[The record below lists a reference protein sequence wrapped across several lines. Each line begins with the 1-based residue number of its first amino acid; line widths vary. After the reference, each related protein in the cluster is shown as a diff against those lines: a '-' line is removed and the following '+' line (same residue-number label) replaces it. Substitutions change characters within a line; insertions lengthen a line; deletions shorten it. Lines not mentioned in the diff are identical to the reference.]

1 MYDFL
6 LITMKFSDNV
16 YFTVDIIDNHFNLS
30 PYFVNTYQ
38 QFFATFHAFNVR
50 EDEKFIRYEVN
61 ATVERDCNL
70 NKYEFFLVYNKNDD
84 YYVLLNRGKC
94 TVLNIQDEDSEYSI
108 IEQELMNVL
117 LVQLFGYIPR
127 FFFDED
133 ENKVYSKIAKYLN
146 NRIQRY
152 IKKYDNIPFSR
163 SGEHFYNIS
172 EDSSLLLNNAFLPT
186 SSTDL
191 PTILSNTSFNKTFTN
206 SVITN
211 YGNIGNWDTSNVTD
225 MSYMFLGSKINK
237 PLENW
242 NTSNVMNMKEMF
254 WDFI

>member
-16 YFTVDIIDNHFNLS
+16 YFTVDTIDNHFNLS

-61 ATVERDCNL
+61 ATVERDDNL

-108 IEQELMNVL
+108 IEL
-117 LVQLFGYIPR
+117 LS
-127 FFFDED
+127 
-133 ENKVYSKIAKYLN
+133 ENIG
-146 NRIQRY
+146 
-152 IKKYDNIPFSR
+152 IKKPPVNQKKILNDNDIITLRLIP
-163 SGEHFYNIS
+163 
-172 EDSSLLLNNAFLPT
+172 
-186 SSTDL
+186 
-191 PTILSNTSFNKTFTN
+191 
-206 SVITN
+206 
-211 YGNIGNWDTSNVTD
+211 
-225 MSYMFLGSKINK
+225 
-237 PLENW
+237 
-242 NTSNVMNMKEMF
+242 
-254 WDFI
+254 